1 VLQISDSFWLINLL
15 QKERLPN
22 TVDRCPAGSRIYM
35 YMCILY
41 VSINKQQP
49 TTNNHNDDNN
59 NNNKLDL
66 HQEANLAAQIHTVAF
81 EAKLKPSWHRQKKE
95 SGFSNVCCQLSQLS
109 KLW

>member
-1 VLQISDSFWLINLL
+1 
-15 QKERLPN
+15 
-22 TVDRCPAGSRIYM
+22 M

-49 TTNNHNDDNN
+49 TTNNHND

-81 EAKLKPSWHRQKKE
+81 EAKLKPSWHGR
-95 SGFSNVCCQLSQLS
+95 FSKFAVNWVNCPWKIQ
-109 KLW
+109 WDRIPTDP

>member
-1 VLQISDSFWLINLL
+1 
-15 QKERLPN
+15 
-22 TVDRCPAGSRIYM
+22 M

-49 TTNNHNDDNN
+49 TTNNHNDNDDN